1 MLVNWLRSLQSAKLY
16 AGARNLIIAW
26 TLVCALSLIAGLL
39 KVLNGL
45 PSPIGQAVAETVTL
59 SFWTTV
65 WLYPTLGLAI
75 IAFVAKP
82 RAKATG
88 GH

>member
-1 MLVNWLRSLQSAKLY
+1 MFVNWLRSLQSARLY

-26 TLVCALSLIAGLL
+26 TLICALSLIAGLL
-39 KVLNGL
+39 NVLHGL
-45 PSPIGQAVAETVTL
+45 PSPIGQAIAETVTV

-75 IAFVAKP
+75 IAFVTKP
-82 RAKATG
+82 RMKATG